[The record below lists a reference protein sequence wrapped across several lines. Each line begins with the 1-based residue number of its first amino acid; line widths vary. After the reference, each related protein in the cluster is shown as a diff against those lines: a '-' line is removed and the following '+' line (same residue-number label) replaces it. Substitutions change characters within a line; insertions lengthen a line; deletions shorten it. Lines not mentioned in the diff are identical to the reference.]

1 LTFFTDYIA
10 DATVQYKYG
19 WYMISG
25 ITFVFI
31 FNFSFIFREV
41 IKIIGLLISRYYNR
55 ISKYTDK
62 LFSTQKNIELNEKND
77 LKKRNDIFIKVLE
90 K

>member
-1 LTFFTDYIA
+1 
-10 DATVQYKYG
+10 
-19 WYMISG
+19 MISG

>member
-1 LTFFTDYIA
+1 
-10 DATVQYKYG
+10 
-19 WYMISG
+19 MISG

-31 FNFSFIFREV
+31 FNFAFIFREV
-41 IKIIGLLISRYYNR
+41 IKIIGLLINRYYNR

-62 LFSTQKNIELNEKND
+62 LFSTEKNIELNEKND